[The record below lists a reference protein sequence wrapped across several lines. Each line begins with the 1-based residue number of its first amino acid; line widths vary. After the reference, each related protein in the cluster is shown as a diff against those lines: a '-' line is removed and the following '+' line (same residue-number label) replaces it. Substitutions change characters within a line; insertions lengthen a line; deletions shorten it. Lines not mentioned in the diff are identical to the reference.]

1 MAWADGAL
9 SLYVY
14 NKISVVL
21 IDSLFLNVSVAI
33 IYEMM
38 ETGKALIE
46 KGKGSDKL
54 KKELKGLCGEAGQI
68 LKIEEEGS
76 AYDQLRLYLE
86 ETAKAL

>member
-9 SLYVY
+9 TLYVY
-14 NKISVVL
+14 NKISIVL

-33 IYEMM
+33 IYEMV
-38 ETGKALIE
+38 EAGKALIE
-46 KGKGSDKL
+46 KGKGSDQL

>member
-1 MAWADGAL
+1 
-9 SLYVY
+9 
-14 NKISVVL
+14 
-21 IDSLFLNVSVAI
+21 
-33 IYEMM
+33 MM